1 VAYGPARRSAFALI
15 KPNPETGADM
25 RAALPTNPDNFTRA
39 FAINES
45 WWLEHGAAIDPRWQ
59 EFVSR

>member
-1 VAYGPARRSAFALI
+1 
-15 KPNPETGADM
+15 M

-39 FAINES
+39 FAINEN